1 MRDCSAA
8 RKTLLGRD
16 SRERAITRPQFPCAY
31 HPIEPLGAA
40 FGSAWNQVQL
50 SGTARPAA
58 AAKQGK
64 NANRNA
70 NKALTCVWNGIQKL
84 MQTMMRMTMNR
95 ISTVLY
101 LSSFMPKLH

>member
-40 FGSAWNQVQL
+40 FGLARNQVQL
-50 SGTARPAA
+50 SGTARPA

-84 MQTMMRMTMNR
+84 MQTMNR